1 MKKLLIVLFSL
12 IVTSCYYNEVYS
24 DTLSADFFHDQW
36 EVADSSYYINF
47 SVTLSKDIISSYS
60 NEVNIQFAK
69 KVYMKGDV
77 YIESLKYFTNKNAF
91 KTKLMNINNQ
101 ERIED
106 YFMFGNNMRCSWR
119 MFDEIYDKY
128 MNE

>member
-1 MKKLLIVLFSL
+1 MKKLFIVLLSF
-12 IVTSCYYNEVYS
+12 IVTSCYYNKVYN
-24 DTLSADFFHDQW
+24 DTLSIDFFHDQW

-47 SVTLSKDIISSYS
+47 YVTLSDDIISSYS
-60 NEVNIQFAK
+60 NEVNIQFVK
-69 KVYMKGDV
+69 KVYMKDDV

-101 ERIED
+101 ERIDD

-119 MFDEIYDKY
+119 MFDEIYNTYVK
-128 MNE
+128 N